1 MATLTVQ
8 AIREAVEKLRNSKFN
23 SPEPIVTDYTN
34 CGYCGVRYG
43 LMDFHDCLGKFDAY
57 RIVNGV
63 STNSVRAR
71 FRKKYGIH
79 SDEGEKLMLQAL
91 NELNGLNPYER
102 MVLDSDYQSKLSFIS
117 SPTERELQL
126 EEELWNA

>member
-8 AIREAVEKLRNSKFN
+8 MIREAVEKLRNSPFK

-34 CGYCGVRYG
+34 CTICGVRYG

-57 RIVNGV
+57 RIANGV

-91 NELNGLNPYER
+91 DELNSLNPFER
-102 MVLDSDYQSKLSFIS
+102 MTLDSDYQSKLSFIS
-117 SPTERELQL
+117 SPNERELQL